1 MGMENHPSWRTPSF
15 FRGVGWNHQPVMVSS
30 GFLKKR
36 DALKERNMMLEDA
49 NDFLCAVGEDWRFR
63 LSMAKGTVSS
73 IGYHMLLPRFILRIL
88 GMFKLEFELS
98 ANAES
103 CEDALRNSVHTI
115 NETSINKW
123 INYSLDKALF
133 FSTVIGHPHTPKIA
147 GGGTNHFKNGSSH
160 PENSQEFRKTI
171 SRNSNI
177 FLLTSFQ
184 YVLFFFLIS
193 KWIPI
198 DSIDPTP
205 SFSSVVW
212 YYRPSA
218 GPIRT
223 RFPLH
228 LLLLHGLLVARRDG
242 MMGSTWDP
250 ITSMEFSGSN
260 TWRYVFTYHFSGHMN
275 GGDRPTIYG
284 RYLQ

>member
-184 YVLFFFLIS
+184 YVLFFFS
-193 KWIPI
+193 
-198 DSIDPTP
+198 
-205 SFSSVVW
+205 
-212 YYRPSA
+212 
-218 GPIRT
+218 
-223 RFPLH
+223 
-228 LLLLHGLLVARRDG
+228 
-242 MMGSTWDP
+242 
-250 ITSMEFSGSN
+250 
-260 TWRYVFTYHFSGHMN
+260 
-275 GGDRPTIYG
+275 
-284 RYLQ
+284 